1 MTPIFEFFNKYRPK
15 ALNKCVFLVSDKE
28 SPLTL
33 DVWGA
38 GRGPYKNSKKNFEK
52 KMKLKIQESL
62 HTATHLHDTQHALRQ
77 PKAEI
82 SKLTRSLPST
92 FYA

>member
-1 MTPIFEFFNKYRPK
+1 MFGEPVGAPTK
-15 ALNKCVFLVSDKE
+15 AQ
-28 SPLTL
+28 
-33 DVWGA
+33 
-38 GRGPYKNSKKNFEK
+38 KKILKK

-82 SKLTRSLPST
+82 SKLTRALPST
-92 FYA
+92 FSCLKSRKSQIQISIAKFVAQA

>member
-1 MTPIFEFFNKYRPK
+1 MKDYLESVGGPIQRLQKIFEK
-15 ALNKCVFLVSDKE
+15 
-28 SPLTL
+28 T
-33 DVWGA
+33 
-38 GRGPYKNSKKNFEK
+38 
-52 KMKLKIQESL
+52 MKLKIQESL

-92 FYA
+92 FSCLKSRKSQIQISIAKFVAQA